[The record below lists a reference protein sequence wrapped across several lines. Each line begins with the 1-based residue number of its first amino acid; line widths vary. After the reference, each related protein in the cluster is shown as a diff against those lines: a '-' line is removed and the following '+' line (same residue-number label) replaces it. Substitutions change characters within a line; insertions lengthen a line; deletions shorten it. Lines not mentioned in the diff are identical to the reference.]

1 MNIKA
6 TIHEA
11 SYIGDAIFRGRVVI
25 EIQGPTRN
33 EVNQELR
40 SIVMQVDDGEMA
52 IETMPSPCA

>member
-6 TIHEA
+6 TIHES

-25 EIQGPTRN
+25 EVEGPTRH

-40 SIVMQVDDGEMA
+40 SLVARIDDGEMDVD
-52 IETMPSPCA
+52 TVPSPCA